1 MEKGDKVARRGSN
14 QCPGGGFALGLGT
27 LLPLIRMEGE
37 EDAYSHLWQV
47 CKSHQAIAQSR

>member
-1 MEKGDKVARRGSN
+1 MEKSNKVARKGLN
-14 QCPGGGFALGLGT
+14 QSRGGGFALGLGT

-47 CKSHQAIAQSR
+47 CKSHQAIVQRK